1 MTWIPALIAP
11 RGRELV
17 TWKCAA
23 SAAGVLWLLVAG
35 AGSYLA
41 SRPAVAAGAGTGG
54 HGQPSAMGRD
64 ADDDGDDN
72 DDGDEDSK
80 RSPEERLAEG
90 QQIFRFDT
98 FGDEQKWT
106 DTLHM
111 NEVIETAVDPT
122 TALSLGLK
130 VDVDA
135 LPAAVQDA
143 IVAGQVDL
151 ADPATTLTLI
161 GLNAV
166 VGIVGA
172 VEPVDG
178 QQRLTKVGTT
188 CALCH
193 STVDD
198 SFAPGIG
205 HRLDGWPNLDLNPG
219 AIIASSP
226 AVPADAK
233 AVYNSWGP
241 GRYDPRFNLDG
252 QSTPVVIPPAYGLEG
267 VKRATYTADGSITYW
282 NKYVAVTQMG
292 GHGSFVDKRIGVR
305 VVQKP
310 DEVKKKL
317 KSLREYQHSL
327 PAPAAPAGSFDAA
340 AADRGRAVFQ
350 GAGKCATCHSGP
362 HYTDVNRRIGHRPE
376 EIGMDTAYALRSA
389 TKKYRTTP
397 LRGLAT
403 HAPYFHD
410 GSAPTLGDVVEHY
423 DSFLHLGLSPAQKLD
438 LVEYLKSL

>member
-1 MTWIPALIAP
+1 MRPTPILAGLLGPQSNAWRRL
-11 RGRELV
+11 
-17 TWKCAA
+17 AA
-23 SAAGVLWLLVAG
+23 AVSVLWLLAAG
-35 AGSYLA
+35 VGTYLT
-41 SRPAVAAGAGTGG
+41 SQPAAAAGAGAGDHVRAAARNADDG
-54 HGQPSAMGRD
+54 DD
-64 ADDDGDDN
+64 ADDDEG
-72 DDGDEDSK
+72 DGDK
-80 RSPEERLAEG
+80 RSPEDRIAEG

-111 NEVIETAVDPT
+111 NEVIETAVDPQ

-135 LPAAVQDA
+135 LPPAVQDA

-151 ADPATTLTLI
+151 TDPATTLTLI
-161 GLNAV
+161 SLNSV
-166 VGIVGA
+166 VGIVGT
-172 VEPVDG
+172 VEPVNG
-178 QQRLTKVGTT
+178 QQRLTKVGIT

-219 AIIASSP
+219 AIIATSP

-233 AVYNSWGP
+233 GIYNSWGP
-241 GRYDPRFNLDG
+241 GRYDPRFNQDG
-252 QSTPVVIPPAYGLEG
+252 QSTPLVIPPAYGLAG
-267 VKRATYTADGSITYW
+267 VKRATYTGDGSITYW

-292 GHGSFVDKRIGVR
+292 GHGSFIDHRIGVR

-317 KSLREYQHSL
+317 KSLREYQLSL
-327 PAPAAPAGSFDAA
+327 VAPAAAAGSFDAA
-340 AADRGRAVFQ
+340 AADRGRTVFQ
-350 GAGKCATCHSGP
+350 GAGKCATCHSGA
-362 HYTDVNRRIGHRPE
+362 HFTDVNRRLHRPE
-376 EIGMDTAYALRSA
+376 EVGTDPAYALRTA

-410 GSAPTLGDVVEHY
+410 GSAATLGDVVEHY
-423 DSFLHLGLSPAQKLD
+423 DGFLHLGLSAQQKSD
-438 LVEYLKSL
+438 LVEFLKSL